1 MKNHHK
7 LKKTMDKALIK
18 EPIGISVDNE
28 IDDLWRKMEYMSVLM
43 NGFDLNKN
51 LSKEVIEPIL
61 KTGFIDLSNFGN
73 IRFGIESML
82 VEMLREVYVQHYGF
96 IAINEDFI
104 KDLSDVMGNHKVLEV
119 GAGTGFL
126 AKKLQEQNVN
136 LIAVDSS
143 VEDMSRNNNEY
154 GFRKSYTDVLEVDA
168 VKYLRENVGSFE
180 TVLMVWPPYDDKFA
194 EEIFKEMRTGQR
206 LIYIGES
213 SGGCTA
219 NKKFFNLLDKK
230 AVLNKELTE
239 KANRNYQRFPMIK
252 DRVFVYDI

>member
-7 LKKTMDKALIK
+7 LKKTIDKDLIK
-18 EPIGISVDNE
+18 EPISISIDNE
-28 IDDLWRKMEYMSVLM
+28 IDDLCIKMEYMSGLM
-43 NGFDLNKN
+43 KGFDLNKN

-61 KTGFIDLSNFGN
+61 KTGFIDLSSFGN
-73 IRFGIESML
+73 MRFGLESML

-96 IAINEDFI
+96 VAINEDLI
-104 KDLSDVMGNHKVLEV
+104 KDLNDVIGTHKVLEV

-126 AKKLQEQNVN
+126 AKKLQECGIN

-143 VEDMSRNNNEY
+143 VEDMTQNNNEY
-154 GFRKSYTDVLEVDA
+154 GFRKSYTDILEVDA
-168 VKYLRENVGSFE
+168 VKYLRENIGNFE

-213 SGGCTA
+213 NGGCTA